1 MKILALDASGKVA
14 SVALA
19 ENDKLLGEYTS
30 NTGQTHSQTLLPMVD
45 ALQRLTGVELSGV
58 DAIAVAAGPG
68 SFTGLRIGSATAKGL
83 SFAWNKP
90 IVEVPT
96 VDAIAWNMAGADG
109 LVCPVLDAR
118 RQQTY
123 TGIYRFAIETENGR
137 EADPMTAESG
147 NPRRNTRD
155 ELVFPR
161 VCMEAV
167 HEQYATTIAELVD
180 ALNALEE
187 KVTFLGD
194 GVPVFQSYI
203 AENLKVP
210 YVFAP
215 LHQRLQSAGSVA
227 SLAMRLAEE
236 GRFVSAVHHR
246 PKYLRETQ
254 AERERK
260 AGK

>member
-1 MKILALDASGKVA
+1 M
-14 SVALA
+14 
-19 ENDKLLGEYTS
+19 
-30 NTGQTHSQTLLPMVD
+30 
-45 ALQRLTGVELSGV
+45 
-58 DAIAVAAGPG
+58 
-68 SFTGLRIGSATAKGL
+68 
-83 SFAWNKP
+83 
-90 IVEVPT
+90 
-96 VDAIAWNMAGADG
+96 
-109 LVCPVLDAR
+109 
-118 RQQTY
+118 
-123 TGIYRFAIETENGR
+123 
-137 EADPMTAESG
+137 
-147 NPRRNTRD
+147 
-155 ELVFPR
+155 
-161 VCMEAV
+161 
-167 HEQYATTIAELVD
+167 D

-236 GRFVSAVHHR
+236 GRFVSGADHR

>member
-1 MKILALDASGKVA
+1 
-14 SVALA
+14 
-19 ENDKLLGEYTS
+19 
-30 NTGQTHSQTLLPMVD
+30 
-45 ALQRLTGVELSGV
+45 
-58 DAIAVAAGPG
+58 
-68 SFTGLRIGSATAKGL
+68 
-83 SFAWNKP
+83 
-90 IVEVPT
+90 
-96 VDAIAWNMAGADG
+96 MAGADG

-236 GRFVSAVHHR
+236 GRFVSGADHR